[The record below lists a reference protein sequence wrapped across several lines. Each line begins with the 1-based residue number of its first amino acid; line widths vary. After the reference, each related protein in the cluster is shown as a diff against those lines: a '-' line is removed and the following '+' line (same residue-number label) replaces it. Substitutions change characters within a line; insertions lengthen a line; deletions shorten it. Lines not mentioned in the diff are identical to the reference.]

1 MKNFNFQALQQLGRA
16 LMLPIAVLPI
26 AGILLRFGQPDL
38 LNVPAIA
45 DAGNTIFT
53 NLPLLF
59 AVGVALGFAKGNH
72 GAAALA
78 AVVGFFIMNSIV
90 TNINPAINTGVL
102 GGIIIGIISGKLY
115 NRFYNIKLP
124 EYLAFFGGKRF
135 VPIITGLIAVIIGF
149 LFGFIWPPIQDGI
162 NAFGNWLIG
171 SDSIGLFLYGVC
183 NRILLMFG
191 LHHILNN
198 LIWFQFGSFENAAG
212 VISHGDITR
221 FMAGD
226 PTAGAFTAGFFPIM
240 MFGLPAACLAM
251 YRTAHTHRQKA
262 VAGMLLSIALTAFLT
277 GVTEPIEYSFMFLA
291 PVLYVIHALLTGLSL
306 VVTHLVG
313 MKLGFTF
320 SAGFIDY
327 LLFFKMDTRPLL
339 LIPIGVVTAVIYYFL
354 FSFFI
359 KRFNLPTIGRDV
371 VKSLDEDEQ
380 TSLTDS
386 RAHLFIDALGG
397 RANLNN
403 VDACTTRLRLE
414 VQDAEK
420 IDKVRLQHLGAKG
433 IVIPDNNTVQVVLG
447 PEADLIA
454 GEINEVYAA
463 CGSQKSIDTTVALKV
478 PKEVQNTAIK
488 DIDQLL
494 AALGGADNIKQVTLE
509 SLTRLC
515 IEFVNASL
523 INQDTLKHFGVIAV
537 VDLGEN
543 IKQLLVPENTEVL
556 YRELSQKIN

>member
-1 MKNFNFQALQQLGRA
+1 MRNFNFQVLQQLGRA

-38 LNVPAIA
+38 LNIPAIA
-45 DAGNTIFT
+45 GAGNTIFKH
-53 NLPLLF
+53 LPLLF

-78 AVVGFFIMNSIV
+78 SVVGFLIMNSVV
-90 TNINPAINTGVL
+90 TTINPDINTGVL
-102 GGIIIGIISGKLY
+102 GGIIIGMLSGALY

-124 EYLAFFGGKRF
+124 EYLAFFGGRRF
-135 VPIITGLIAVIIGF
+135 VPIITGLVAVIIGF
-149 LFGFIWPPIQDGI
+149 LFGFIWPPIQSGI

-183 NRILLMFG
+183 NRVLLMFG

-212 VISHGDITR
+212 VISHGDIAR

-291 PVLYVIHALLTGLSL
+291 PVLYIIHALLTGISL
-306 VVTHLVG
+306 VAMHLLG
-313 MKLGFTF
+313 IKLGFTF

-327 LLFFKMDTRPLL
+327 LLFFKMDTHPLL
-339 LIPIGVVTAVIYYFL
+339 LIPVGLATALLYYFL

-359 KRFNLPTIGRDV
+359 RQFNLPTIGRDIEQ
-371 VKSLDEDEQ
+371 KIDEDEA
-380 TSLTDS
+380 TALKDS
-386 RAHLFIDALGG
+386 RARLFIVALGG
-397 RANLNN
+397 RSNLSN
-403 VDACTTRLRLE
+403 VDACTTRLRLQ
-414 VQDAEK
+414 VNDAEK
-420 IDKVRLQHLGAKG
+420 IDKIKLQHLGAKG
-433 IVIPDNNTVQVVLG
+433 ILTPDKKTVQVILG

-454 GEINEVYAA
+454 GEINEA
-463 CGSQKSIDTTVALKV
+463 CALMENKQPADTVSILETTSDSK
-478 PKEVQNTAIK
+478 TTSIK
-488 DIDQLL
+488 DIDKIL
-494 AALGGADNIKQVTLE
+494 AALGGANNIKTLALE
-509 SLTRLC
+509 SLTRLRV
-515 IEFVNASL
+515 EFSNAAL
-523 INQDTLKHFGVIAV
+523 MNQKTLSHFGVVAV
-537 VDLGEN
+537 IDLHDN
-543 IKQLLVPENTEVL
+543 IKQLLVPENTEAL
-556 YRELSQKIN
+556 YRALSKKIN